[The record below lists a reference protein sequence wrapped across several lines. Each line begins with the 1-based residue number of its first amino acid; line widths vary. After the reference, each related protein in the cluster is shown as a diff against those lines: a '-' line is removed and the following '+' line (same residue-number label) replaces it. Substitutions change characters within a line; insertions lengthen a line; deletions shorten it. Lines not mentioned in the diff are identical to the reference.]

1 MTMAGE
7 YEVGYRRPPKTTRF
21 KPGQS
26 GNPKGRPAKARNFKS
41 DVKKTLETPIRLVK
55 DGKPQTVSTQE
66 GVLLRLREKAL
77 KGDARSL
84 DLVVTLAQTYNAE
97 ELATAAAGVLGA
109 PDQEILENYRE
120 RVLRQGTNAE
130 ANEPEQP
137 GDA

>member
-1 MTMAGE
+1 MAGE

-66 GVLLRLREKAL
+66 EVLLRLREKAL

-84 DLVVTLAQTYNAE
+84 DRLVTLAQTYNE
-97 ELATAAAGVLGA
+97 DRAGHGRRRR
-109 PDQEILENYRE
+109 IE
-120 RVLRQGTNAE
+120 RVGSRDSRKLPRAGFAS
-130 ANEPEQP
+130 
-137 GDA
+137 GDKR